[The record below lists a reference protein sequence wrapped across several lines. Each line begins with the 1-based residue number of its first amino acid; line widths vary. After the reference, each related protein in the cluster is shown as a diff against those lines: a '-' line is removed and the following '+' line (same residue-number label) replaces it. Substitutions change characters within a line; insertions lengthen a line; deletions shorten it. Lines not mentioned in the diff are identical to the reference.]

1 MTSTINM
8 EVRTDDETVV
18 DQCLSIVEKMRKRN
32 AGHITFSATFGDSVI
47 VPEKEYDLLKIVA
60 LKERKRHVDRLRE
73 ESPETHSSKTGKLSQ
88 GQTPQP

>member
-1 MTSTINM
+1 MTSIINM

-47 VPEKEYDLLKIVA
+47 VPEKEYDLLQVMA
-60 LKERKRHVDRLRE
+60 LKERKKHLDRLKE
-73 ESPETHSSKTGKLSQ
+73 ESPETHSPKTGMPSQ

>member
-8 EVRTDDETVV
+8 EVRTGDETVV
-18 DQCLSIVEKMRKRN
+18 NQCLSIVEKMRKRN

-47 VPEKEYDLLKIVA
+47 VPEKEYNLLNIMA
-60 LKERKRHVDRLRE
+60 LKERKKHLDRLKE
-73 ESPETHSSKTGKLSQ
+73 ESPETHSSKTGKPSQ

>member
-18 DQCLSIVEKMRKRN
+18 DQCLSIVEKMRERN

-47 VPEKEYDLLKIVA
+47 VPEKEYNLLNIMA
-60 LKERKRHVDRLRE
+60 LKERKKHLDRLKIIAGERKE
-73 ESPETHSSKTGKLSQ
+73 
-88 GQTPQP
+88 QT

>member
-47 VPEKEYDLLKIVA
+47 VPEKEYNLLNIMA
-60 LKERKRHVDRLRE
+60 LKERKKHLDRLKE
-73 ESPETHSSKTGKLSQ
+73 ESPETHSSKTGKPSQ

>member
-47 VPEKEYDLLKIVA
+47 VPEKEYDLLQVMA
-60 LKERKRHVDRLRE
+60 LKERKKHLDRLKE
-73 ESPETHSSKTGKLSQ
+73 ESPETHSSKTGMPSQ
-88 GQTPQP
+88 EQTPQP